1 MFKIMYYNTMMWV
14 VKLFPMIIM
23 MIFNM
28 STRYFHKIAKNNHI
42 YAVPILLVG
51 LPKKKKPNLDI

>member
-42 YAVPILLVG
+42 YAVPVLLVG
-51 LPKKKKPNLDI
+51 LPKKKS